1 MKRFALIG
9 AGGYIAP
16 RHLAAIR
23 DTGNLLVAALDPV
36 DASERVHTFFPDARV
51 FREEGEFEAYL
62 RSLYERGEGVD
73 YVSIASPNHLHAEH
87 IRLAIRVG
95 AHALCEKPLAVR
107 VEDLEDLKR
116 REQGTG
122 RRVYTVF
129 QLRVHPELARLRE
142 RLRADERVHEVH
154 LTYVTGRDPSYLKTW
169 KGQSE
174 KSGGLAMHIGIHFFD
189 LLLWYFGG
197 PVHLEVHRRDD
208 TAVAG
213 FLELERARVR
223 WFLSLDAAYVPEA
236 YRREGRTTYRSIAVN
251 GEEIDFSRVPPEL
264 HTEVYRRTLAGNG
277 FGIREAEAS
286 VRLTAAIREL
296 PVVSPSPPHFHPF
309 LTGTA

>member
-36 DASERVHTFFPDARV
+36 DASERVYAFFPEARA
-51 FREEGEFEAYL
+51 FREEGEFEDYL
-62 RSLYERGEGVD
+62 RLLVERGEGVD
-73 YVSIASPNHLHAEH
+73 YVSIASPNHLHAAH
-87 IRLAIRVG
+87 IRLALRVG

-107 VEDLEDLKR
+107 VEDLEDLKQ
-116 REQGTG
+116 RERETG
-122 RRVYTVF
+122 RRLYTVL

-142 RLRADERVHEVH
+142 RLRADDRVHEVY

-189 LLLWYFGG
+189 LLLWYFGN

-208 TAVAG
+208 ATVAG

-223 WFLSLDAAYVPEA
+223 WFLSLDAAYVPEP
-236 YRREGRTTYRSIAVN
+236 YRRAGKMTYRSIVVD

-264 HTEVYRRTLAGNG
+264 HTEVYRRTLAGEG
-277 FGIREAEAS
+277 FGISEAEAS
-286 VRLTAAIREL
+286 IRLTAAIREL
-296 PVVSPSPPHFHPF
+296 PVVSPPSAHVHP
-309 LTGTA
+309 LLAEAK